1 MNSAIA
7 LILVIA
13 TLKTFD
19 RCLGRVAETHQGR
32 WPTDAAV
39 RTESASSW
47 EGRFHLVKRRFLMH
61 RLPVAVPMVLVTV
74 LAIGGSGLRADEPT
88 GSIQGTI
95 KFGLY
100 PLPRGKVVA
109 PCRRAPAK
117 SARIEDGGFAMD
129 RLASGTFRVAIDAEG
144 IPKRYADPASSG
156 LTIQV
161 KVGRNAIRFDL
172 QPEGIE
178 PGQPAPH
185 LMAQGPDGNI
195 VIESHLRGKVVL
207 LAFWR
212 IGSRGAAS
220 EAQYDLLRQIR
231 REFRQSE
238 DFQMISLCAD
248 AMEVEGGGDAWNEF
262 VIGQG
267 RVDYGDG
274 RRRFIDDNR
283 WWQCTGIAG
292 VFALPAAPRFG
303 VTRQPQLFL
312 IDRQGRFA
320 AVRIPEEKLRGEIRK
335 ALASDK

>member
-1 MNSAIA
+1 MGGPLPPREKGLPMRRRSIIG
-7 LILVIA
+7 LIVYLS
-13 TLKTFD
+13 T
-19 RCLGRVAETHQGR
+19 
-32 WPTDAAV
+32 
-39 RTESASSW
+39 
-47 EGRFHLVKRRFLMH
+47 
-61 RLPVAVPMVLVTV
+61 
-74 LAIGGSGLRADEPT
+74 LAIGRAGLRADEPA

-100 PLPRGKVVA
+100 PLPKGRLSLQTAGA
-109 PCRRAPAK
+109 PPRT
-117 SARIEDGGFAMD
+117 ARIKDGGFAMD
-129 RLASGTFRVAIDAEG
+129 RVAPGTFRVAIDAEG
-144 IPKRYADPASSG
+144 IPKRYVDPATSG
-156 LTIQV
+156 LTVQV
-161 KVGRNAIRFDL
+161 KEGRNAIRFDL

-185 LMAQGPDGNI
+185 LMAEGPDGNI

-220 EAQYDLLRQIR
+220 EAQYDLLRKIR

-248 AMEVEGGGDAWNEF
+248 AMEEEGGGDAWNEF
-262 VIGQG
+262 VMGQG

-274 RRRFIDDNR
+274 RRRFIDDSR

-292 VFALPAAPRFG
+292 VTALPAAPRFG

-312 IDRQGRFA
+312 IDRHGRFA
-320 AVRIPEEKLRGEIRK
+320 AVRIPEEKLRGEIQK
-335 ALASDK
+335 ALASDR